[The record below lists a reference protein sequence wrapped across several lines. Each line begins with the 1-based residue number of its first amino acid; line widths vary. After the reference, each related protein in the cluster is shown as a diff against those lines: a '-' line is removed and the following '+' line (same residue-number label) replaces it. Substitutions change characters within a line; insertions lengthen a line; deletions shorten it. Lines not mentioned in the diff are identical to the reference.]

1 MGFQL
6 QRIDT
11 MPIWAGIAGAKVAF
25 ARLEACGVPAM
36 ALALP
41 LVNVLI
47 TVVWLQLSII
57 GVKADDSMIAVAIFA
72 AFGGLAML
80 ASRFRR
86 MQAVAGVL
94 GTIAVVFGGF
104 AATSFPSA
112 LGVALGLPL
121 QDQAFL
127 RFDQMLGIDHAAFYD
142 WLVRVP
148 YAVRVM
154 SVCYGLTILFVLL
167 AAIVLVMLGR
177 YDRLREFNL
186 IFAVSLTAVVY
197 MAALAPAAGLFS
209 EVRFSAEVLMAL
221 PDESGTYHLDL
232 FHMLRSG
239 LPVAYGPFDN
249 PGVIVF
255 PSFHTCMALLVAYG
269 LHDDPVLK
277 WPTRFYCMCTLV
289 ATVPFG
295 SHYVAD
301 IAGGAAIFAACV
313 WLVRERERGGEA
325 AALPAPARAMAA
337 A

>member
-11 MPIWAGIAGAKVAF
+11 FPIGAGLVAAKAAT
-25 ARLEACGVPAM
+25 ARLEACGVPAV

-41 LVNVLI
+41 VINVLI

-72 AFGGLAML
+72 AFAGLAML

-86 MQAVAGVL
+86 TQAVAGVL

-127 RFDQMLGIDHAAFYD
+127 RFDAMLGFDHAAFYD
-142 WLVRVP
+142 WLIGVP

-167 AAIVLVMLGR
+167 AAIVLVLLGR

-186 IFAVSLTAVVY
+186 IFAVSLTVVVY
-197 MAALAPAAGLFS
+197 VAALVPSAGLFT
-209 EVRFSAEVLMAL
+209 EVRFTAEVLMAL
-221 PDESGTYHLDL
+221 PEESGTYHLDL

-239 LPVAYGPFDN
+239 LPVVYGPFDN

-255 PSFHTCMALLVAYG
+255 PSFHTCMALLVAYA

-277 WPTRFYCMCTLV
+277 WPTRFYCMCTLI

-313 WLVRERERGGEA
+313 RLARERERGAEP
-325 AALPAPARAMAA
+325 AALSAPAMAPA
-337 A
+337 